1 MVALVHNFYL
11 ISSTEFVMNR
21 LFDSVEKEV
30 LPASLFITTDI
41 CNVTIPL
48 WLFLWKWSLH
58 ISYNLYFVDL
68 QKILSISSC
77 QWTKKVW
84 KSCLFEWSILIKDHT
99 LNFKEYD
106 IVKRASKS
114 KWCSLSTR
122 SGTVSQSDL
131 FFTLLRDL
139 ASDPIRSPV
148 FHSPIQYNFVA
159 PALNS
164 T

>member
-1 MVALVHNFYL
+1 M
-11 ISSTEFVMNR
+11 
-21 LFDSVEKEV
+21 EKED

-48 WLFLWKWSLH
+48 WLFLWKWSLN
-58 ISYNLYFVDL
+58 ISCNFYFVDL

-84 KSCLFEWSILIKDHT
+84 KSCLYEWSILIKDHT

-106 IVKRASKS
+106 IVKRASKW

-122 SGTVSQSDL
+122 SGIVSQSDL

-139 ASDPIRSPV
+139 ASDLIRSPV
-148 FHSPIQYNFVA
+148 FLSPIQYNFVDA
-159 PALNS
+159 ALN
-164 T
+164 TVPNGRRKVKTEKLK

>member
-1 MVALVHNFYL
+1 M
-11 ISSTEFVMNR
+11 
-21 LFDSVEKEV
+21 EKEE
-30 LPASLFITTDI
+30 LSASLFITTDI
-41 CNVTIPL
+41 CNVIIPL
-48 WLFLWKWSLH
+48 WLFLWKLSLH

-68 QKILSISSC
+68 QKILYLLYYIINISSC

-106 IVKRASKS
+106 IVKRASKW

-122 SGTVSQSDL
+122 SEIVSQSDL

-148 FHSPIQYNFVA
+148 FLSPIQYNFVDA
-159 PALNS
+159 ALNS

>member
-21 LFDSVEKEV
+21 LFDSMEKEE
-30 LPASLFITTDI
+30 LPGSLFITTDI

-48 WLFLWKWSLH
+48 WLFLRKWSLN
-58 ISYNLYFVDL
+58 ISCNFYFVDL

-84 KSCLFEWSILIKDHT
+84 KSCLYEWSILIKDHT

-106 IVKRASKS
+106 IVKRASKW

-122 SGTVSQSDL
+122 SGIVSQSDL

-148 FHSPIQYNFVA
+148 FLSPIQYNFVT

>member
-1 MVALVHNFYL
+1 M
-11 ISSTEFVMNR
+11 
-21 LFDSVEKEV
+21 EKEE
-30 LPASLFITTDI
+30 LSASLFITTDI
-41 CNVTIPL
+41 CNVIIPL
-48 WLFLWKWSLH
+48 WSFLWKLSLH

-68 QKILSISSC
+68 QKILYLLYYIINISSC

-106 IVKRASKS
+106 IVKRASKW

-122 SGTVSQSDL
+122 SGIVSQSDL

-139 ASDPIRSPV
+139 TSDPIRSPV
-148 FHSPIQYNFVA
+148 FLSPIQYNFVDA
-159 PALNS
+159 ALNS

>member
-1 MVALVHNFYL
+1 M
-11 ISSTEFVMNR
+11 
-21 LFDSVEKEV
+21 EKEE

-48 WLFLWKWSLH
+48 WLFLWKWSLN
-58 ISYNLYFVDL
+58 ISCNFYFVNL

-84 KSCLFEWSILIKDHT
+84 KSCLYEWSILIKDHT

-106 IVKRASKS
+106 IVKRASKW

-122 SGTVSQSDL
+122 SGIVSQSDL
-131 FFTLLRDL
+131 FLHFCVTL
-139 ASDPIRSPV
+139 PVIRSV
-148 FHSPIQYNFVA
+148 VHYFLVLSNII
-159 PALNS
+159 LS
-164 T
+164 TRLWIVPSGRRKVKTEKLK